1 MDKKTKLTLEELVRR
16 KAQILEAKGKQ
27 KKEELYIESL
37 DGTITITAPTRAV
50 IMDAQGFDEASE
62 ADAYF
67 VLNLVTDPPLTQVAK
82 EYGVAEPT
90 DIVDILFTPGEVSQI
105 AQRGLDLAG
114 YNTDGVRPVKEIKN

>member
-1 MDKKTKLTLEELVRR
+1 MNKKTKLTLDELVRR
-16 KAQILEAKGKQ
+16 KAQMLDAKAKQ
-27 KKEELYIESL
+27 KTEELYIESL
-37 DGTITITAPTRAV
+37 DGTVTITAPTRAI
-50 IMDAQGFDEASE
+50 IMDAQGMDDVSV

-67 VLNLVTDPPLTQVAK
+67 VLQLVTDPPLTQVAK